1 MDINMQH
8 GYDMPHG
15 RGQPTLTIP
24 EPGNLTRKITLA
36 WSMKWKY
43 CTAWTWTWSMDMEHG
58 HGHGHVAW
66 TWTRR
71 VDLIIQRKIE
81 GNTKAGR
88 LHLGIPD

>member
-1 MDINMQH
+1 MDINMQ
-8 GYDMPHG
+8 HG

-36 WSMKWKY
+36 CSMKWKY
-43 CTAWTWTWSMDMEHG
+43 SMDMDMEHG

-71 VDLIIQRKIE
+71 VDLIMQRKIE
-81 GNTKAGR
+81 ENTKAGR